1 MSSFLHAK
9 VRSRS
14 RTLPPTPTLST
25 ATHVSPIRRDKGT
38 RETAELKN
46 RETMREDTCRFL
58 RGQMARPLI
67 IRDET
72 RPVIARPFQLKPVGS
87 AENLD
92 ENNVIA
98 EVWINLGGDFL
109 ASA

>member
-1 MSSFLHAK
+1 
-9 VRSRS
+9 
-14 RTLPPTPTLST
+14 
-25 ATHVSPIRRDKGT
+25 
-38 RETAELKN
+38 
-46 RETMREDTCRFL
+46 MREDTCRFL

-72 RPVIARPFQLKPVGS
+72 RLVIARSFQLKPVGS